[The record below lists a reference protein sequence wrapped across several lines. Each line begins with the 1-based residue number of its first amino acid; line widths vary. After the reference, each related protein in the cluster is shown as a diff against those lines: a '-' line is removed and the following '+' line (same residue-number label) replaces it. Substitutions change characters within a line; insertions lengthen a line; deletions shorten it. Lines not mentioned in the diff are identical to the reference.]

1 MKFAKQLFDFY
12 IHSSFHVAFAVMSLV
27 HVTLISSN
35 LLHHFVYPSCV
46 FFGTVLGY
54 NFLKYYIIFYKGEFH
69 SAKYYGILIVSLLA
83 AIGMISLF
91 FMLSRTTQISILF
104 SGFFV
109 AIYPFLRR
117 YGWLK
122 LFVVSFVVT
131 FITVYIPFIFYKPIV
146 MDYYLIL
153 IQRFLIVISL
163 LIPFEILDSPT
174 DCKTMNTLP
183 QRFGIQKAKLFGILL
198 VVPFIVLEFLKV
210 NPSLVVIP
218 IGVITVLAI
227 HFTSLK
233 RNDYYTSFWV
243 ESIPIVWMIL
253 LFFEK

>member
-12 IHSSFHVAFAVMSLV
+12 IQSSLHVAIAVMSLV
-27 HVTLISSN
+27 YITTISTN
-35 LLHHFVYPSCV
+35 LSIDFVYPSCV
-46 FFGTVLGY
+46 FLGTVLGY

-69 SAKYYGILIVSLLA
+69 SAKYYGILVVSLLA
-83 AIGMISLF
+83 AIGMILF
-91 FMLSRTTQISILF
+91 FFMMSRTIQISILF

-109 AIYPFLRR
+109 VIYPFLRR
-117 YGWLK
+117 FGWLK

-146 MDYYLIL
+146 LDYYLTL
-153 IQRFLIVISL
+153 IQRFLILISL

-198 VVPFIVLEFLKV
+198 VIPFIVLEFLKV
-210 NPSLVVIP
+210 NSSLVVIL
-218 IGVITVLAI
+218 IGIITVLAI

-233 RNDYYTSFWV
+233 RDDYYTSFWV

-253 LFFEK
+253 LFLEK

>member
-12 IHSSFHVAFAVMSLV
+12 IQSSLHVAIAVMSLV
-27 HVTLISSN
+27 YITTISTN
-35 LLHHFVYPSCV
+35 LSIDFVYPGCV

-69 SAKYYGILIVSLLA
+69 SAKYYGILVVSLLA
-83 AIGMISLF
+83 AIGMILF
-91 FMLSRTTQISILF
+91 FFMMSRTIQISILF

-109 AIYPFLRR
+109 VIYPFLRR
-117 YGWLK
+117 FGWLK

-146 MDYYLIL
+146 LDYYLTL
-153 IQRFLIVISL
+153 IQRFLILISL

-198 VVPFIVLEFLKV
+198 VIPFIVLEFLKV
-210 NPSLVVIP
+210 NSSLVVIL
-218 IGVITVLAI
+218 IGIITVLAI

-233 RNDYYTSFWV
+233 RDDYYTSFWV

-253 LFFEK
+253 LFLEK